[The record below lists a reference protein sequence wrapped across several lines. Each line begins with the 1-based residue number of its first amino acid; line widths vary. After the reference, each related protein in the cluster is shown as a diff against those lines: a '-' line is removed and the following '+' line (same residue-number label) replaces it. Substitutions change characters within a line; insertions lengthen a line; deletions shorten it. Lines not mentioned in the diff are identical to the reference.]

1 LKERKFFFNHAA
13 NVKKRQRESSQY
25 VRPKLAYSQR
35 IRGLVSDGSFA
46 ILIISQTRIYIGHT
60 ISVDDVLEPPPS

>member
-1 LKERKFFFNHAA
+1 M
-13 NVKKRQRESSQY
+13 
-25 VRPKLAYSQR
+25 RPKLAYSQR

-46 ILIISQTRIYIGHT
+46 ILIISQTRIYMGHT